1 MTDNEE
7 WQKFEEEVARR
18 LQEGNITAG
27 EMKKWNK
34 ITDDKYW
41 KLIHNINVEN
51 EGAVHNLLNAC
62 EKLYFADFI
71 NEYPSERIYQRHRI
85 QFKGSYSSI
94 IEDFVKNLDCD
105 TEIRHKAWKM
115 YKNIITSEKSVPEE
129 GCELVFNYLH
139 KSRDNN
145 ITTTI
150 YKDNDAFIKNEMQDM
165 AYYLMDRYPQ
175 RRAEGLFALYSA
187 LDSEQIN
194 IPKLIKYVD
203 NLVQNKSYT
212 PNEVKIMISICDEVA
227 EKSPAYRNNALK
239 NIKKLYQPT
248 DDKATRVRCNNV
260 LYRIASKYPK
270 LKDAIENDILLYPI
284 KEPRYDKLPDK
295 EWLHI
300 GGEDKPCDEKF
311 NAVFNESVYIQIRG
325 GLYTAPVAENGLS
338 EWDSW
343 SKINDFYAE
352 ETNKYYI
359 VPKNHIKCLVAYSE
373 QDIEPYLV
381 KSSENTTLIDAKALA
396 RDYDCFYL
404 ENPRS
409 KNFSHDFDDYDVSSL
424 IFLRPNTFTAY
435 TKEEYAQHKALQQKL
450 NEVRK
455 SANIQETEGSLEKK
469 TTISPANLLNA
480 QNNNDFEGR

>member
-18 LQEGNITAG
+18 LQEGNITEE
-27 EMKKWNK
+27 EMYPKWRK
-34 ITDDKYW
+34 R
-41 KLIHNINVEN
+41 IN
-51 EGAVHNLLNAC
+51 NAC
-62 EKLYFADFI
+62 RNHDAQPDEIINLCYKLRFTDFI
-71 NEYPSERIYQRHRI
+71 
-85 QFKGSYSSI
+85 GDTG
-94 IEDFVKNLDCD
+94 IEDIDSEQNTFIKRGYSGVIYDYFVTNLDCD
-105 TEIRHKAWKM
+105 TETRHKAWNT

-129 GCELVFNYLH
+129 GRGRIFDYLQ

-145 ITTTI
+145 ITTI
-150 YKDNDAFIKNEMQDM
+150 YKDNDTFIKNEMQDM
-165 AYYLMDRYPQ
+165 AYYLMDKYPQ

-194 IPKLIKYVD
+194 ISKLIKYVD
-203 NLVQNKSYT
+203 NLVQNQSYT
-212 PNEVKIMISICDEVA
+212 PNEVKIMISVCDEVA

-239 NIKKLYQPT
+239 NIKRLYQST
-248 DDKATRVRCNNV
+248 DDKATRIRCNNV

-325 GLYTAPVAENGLS
+325 GLYTAPIAENGLS

-343 SKINDFYAE
+343 SKINDFYE
-352 ETNKYYI
+352 KETHNYYI

-455 SANIQETEGSLEKK
+455 SANIQETEGSLEKT

-480 QNNNDFEGR
+480 RNNNDFEGR